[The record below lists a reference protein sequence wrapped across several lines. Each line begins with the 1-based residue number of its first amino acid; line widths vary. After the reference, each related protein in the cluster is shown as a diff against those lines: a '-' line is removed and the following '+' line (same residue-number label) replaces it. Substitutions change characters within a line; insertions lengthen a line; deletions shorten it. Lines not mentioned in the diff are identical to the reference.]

1 VDNVTVLVTGCGAPG
16 IKGTLYSLENNF
28 DGRKIRTVGT
38 DLREDAVG
46 SYLCNKFYKIPKPS
60 NEDYLSKLL
69 SICKT
74 EHVDVLLPQ
83 NTAELSILAEH
94 KDEFEISGTVVAVSD
109 KKPIDIA
116 NNKSSL
122 LSAAQEI
129 GIPVSRFYLADNID
143 DLLHYA
149 QLVGWPQARV
159 VVKPPVSNG
168 MRGLRIIDESI
179 DLKKMFYD
187 EKPSSVYLKM
197 KDLKEI
203 LGERFPALQVTGY
216 LPGEEYTV
224 DVLSAGKITVVPRSR
239 DRIVSGIT
247 FDGTVKYNKEIVDY
261 SVVPR
266 SRDRIVSGITFDGTV
281 KYNKEIVDYSEK
293 LSKKIGLMY
302 AFGFQFKLDDKGT
315 PCLLESNPRIQG
327 TMVLAT
333 FAGANIIYGA
343 VKHALNE
350 EVAEFEINWGTRILR
365 YWGGLGIKDQ
375 VLGVL

>member
-1 VDNVTVLVTGCGAPG
+1 MDNVTVLVTGCGAPG

-261 SVVPR
+261 S
-266 SRDRIVSGITFDGTV
+266 
-281 KYNKEIVDYSEK
+281 EK